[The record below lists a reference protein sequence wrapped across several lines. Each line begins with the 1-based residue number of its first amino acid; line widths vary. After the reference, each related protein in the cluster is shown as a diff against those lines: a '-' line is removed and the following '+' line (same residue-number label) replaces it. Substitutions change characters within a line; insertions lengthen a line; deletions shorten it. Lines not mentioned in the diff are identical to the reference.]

1 MSKVLYTIRAMS
13 EIRLTVSNLMNYS
26 DAARLLRVSRQTIYA
41 MIDRGELKSIE
52 IAERRYLLREEVERL
67 KIKRAPVSEGAPTS
81 KNRGEQ

>member
-1 MSKVLYTIRAMS
+1 VSKVLYTIRAMS